1 MADLSSE
8 HITPF
13 CRILR
18 FHSNIGSHTI
28 TQVNISVISD
38 QTARCLSVKFMSFVR
53 FEGFV
58 EVRIL
63 VFIPGPAYIMKIA
76 VLFDMTMW
84 SLADR

>member
-1 MADLSSE
+1 
-8 HITPF
+8 
-13 CRILR
+13 
-18 FHSNIGSHTI
+18 
-28 TQVNISVISD
+28 
-38 QTARCLSVKFMSFVR
+38 MSFVR